1 VRESFPLPGRY
12 HFRFKSPLVPGGDHE
27 KGAMAVWMDCVH
39 DSQMIPTW
47 QNSIIAKV
55 ARVAVEEEDDD
66 DDDFGTPAPA
76 PVPPKQQ
83 TGTAPPP
90 PPRHMESSEPLLD
103 VFDSTPTPSGSSPSS
118 LHGSAHNSTADL
130 LNASAHAPIPT
141 SSSASLLDMDGPM
154 YNHSSHSAH
163 NDFLGMTAPATHSQ
177 PPQPYGMQP
186 QQQARPQQPPQAPR
200 SGGVPM
206 QQAPRSGGVPMQQQQ
221 RPMQQQAPQ
230 VPGSG
235 NAFDSFTAT
244 QTKDQDQGPFGGLN
258 W

>member
-1 VRESFPLPGRY
+1 
-12 HFRFKSPLVPGGDHE
+12 
-27 KGAMAVWMDCVH
+27 MAVWMDCVH

-66 DDDFGTPAPA
+66 DDDDFATPARA
-76 PVPPKQQ
+76 PVLPPKQQ
-83 TGTAPPP
+83 TRTAPPPPPPP

-103 VFDSTPTPSGSSPSS
+103 VFDSTPASAGSAHSS

-130 LNASAHAPIPT
+130 LNASAHAPTPT
-141 SSSASLLDMDGPM
+141 VRSASLLDMDGPV
-154 YNHSSHSAH
+154 YNHSSQSAH
-163 NDFLGMTAPATHSQ
+163 NDFLGMTAPSTHQ
-177 PPQPYGMQP
+177 QPPPPQPYGMQQQQ

-206 QQAPRSGGVPMQQQQ
+206 QQQPPRSGGVPLQQQ
-221 RPMQQQAPQ
+221 RPMPPQAPR
-230 VPGSG
+230 SG

-244 QTKDQDQGPFGGLN
+244 QSKDEDQGPFGGLN